1 MEGVKKDAREA
12 AQKQKNGVREYATN
26 CVKGPSWFMLL
37 KYFHIVDGVATDYM
51 HGVLLGVQKLLLTL
65 WFENGFKSKM
75 WSHAEKVDAV
85 DKKLSEIKPP
95 SGIGRLPRSISKHL
109 KYWKASE
116 LRSFLLYWGIPVLSG
131 VLRNEYMVHY
141 VLLVQ
146 ALNILLKTNISK
158 TEIDVAERLLLR
170 FCQQLDQLYPV
181 RRMTLNLHQLVHLAD
196 DVRKLGPLYG
206 HSCFFSLK
214 N

>member
-1 MEGVKKDAREA
+1 M
-12 AQKQKNGVREYATN
+12 
-26 CVKGPSWFMLL
+26 
-37 KYFHIVDGVATDYM
+37 
-51 HGVLLGVQKLLLTL
+51 
-65 WFENGFKSKM
+65 
-75 WSHAEKVDAV
+75 
-85 DKKLSEIKPP
+85 
-95 SGIGRLPRSISKHL
+95 

-146 ALNILLKTNISK
+146 ALNILLKTKISK

-170 FCQQLDQLYPV
+170 FSQQWDQLYPV

-206 HSCFFSLK
+206 HSCFFFEELNGFLMKQISGTQHIDNQITTSLCFYQK
-214 N
+214 LPELRHESFTLDCEQGEALKLYNQMCAEQSSVRKGVLLDGIYLLGGTT